1 MYELCSTFLSFSF
14 FPQKFGGNA
23 KLYNLMK
30 TLKRSKTW
38 GGRDRERLERN
49 VKVTWEKQVK

>member
-1 MYELCSTFLSFSF
+1 MNFALPFSFSF